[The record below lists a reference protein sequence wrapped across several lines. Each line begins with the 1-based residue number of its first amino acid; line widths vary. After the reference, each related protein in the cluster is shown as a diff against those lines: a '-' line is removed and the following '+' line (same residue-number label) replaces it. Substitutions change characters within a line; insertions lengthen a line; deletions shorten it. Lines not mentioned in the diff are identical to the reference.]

1 MDNIIQKFYS
11 NGNRTNN
18 YSKLGA
24 FSTHMISNKKRLP
37 FNPYQTIDNNKPIT
51 AKFNPSMSM
60 INPPRN
66 NTNYNFLPSKRY
78 GKTIEEEFLHPKDLV
93 FNCSSDLLYNI
104 NNMPRG
110 EYYLEKENLIAENK
124 KNVMK
129 MQMIEEKMRNLELKN
144 QRLEVINNFLFDTFE
159 NKLNQQELK
168 KMGGGKKALMEE
180 KKIFLDDESNDDDDD
195 GYRRRR
201 KKLYK
206 SKSDVNINKY
216 DDYYYLKNNFDAKKF
231 QLKTAQ
237 DARDILDSIKKDIGN
252 YMIEEE
258 FKKNN
263 QIQDITEGIN
273 ELKSDL
279 AYKLDK
285 MQKNQKIEMQKM
297 AYCLLHSGNHKIQGL
312 ATRLFNSYNNDSK
325 DIDRLLNDEQTLYDN
340 DNYYNLNDG
349 FQRSRKYSNKSFISN
364 NYRMTGN
371 YPKNNQS
378 ENMRHS
384 RNLFDE

>member
-1 MDNIIQKFYS
+1 MDNVIQKFYS

-18 YSKLGA
+18 NSQLCA
-24 FSTHMISNKKRLP
+24 FSTHMISNKNRLP
-37 FNPYQTIDNNKPIT
+37 FNRYQTIDNNKPIT
-51 AKFNPSMSM
+51 TKINPSMSM
-60 INPPRN
+60 INPQR

-104 NNMPRG
+104 RNMPRG
-110 EYYLEKENLIAENK
+110 EYHLEKENLIAENK
-124 KNVMK
+124 KNAMK

-159 NKLNQQELK
+159 NNLNQQELK
-168 KMGGGKKALMEE
+168 KMGRGKKARMEE
-180 KKIFLDDESNDDDDD
+180 KKIFLDNDESNDDDDA
-195 GYRRRR
+195 YRRRR
-201 KKLYK
+201 KKLHK
-206 SKSDVNINKY
+206 SKSDVILNKY
-216 DDYYYLKNNFDAKKF
+216 NYNDLKNNFDAKKF

-237 DARDILDSIKKDIGN
+237 DARDILDSIKKNLGN

-297 AYCLLHSGNHKIQGL
+297 AFCLIHSGNNKIQGL
-312 ATRLFNSYNNDSK
+312 ATRLFNSYNNNSK
-325 DIDRLLNDEQTLYDN
+325 DIDRLLNDEQTLFDN

-349 FQRSRKYSNKSFISN
+349 FQKGRKYSNKSFISN
-364 NYRMTGN
+364 NYRITGN
-371 YPKNNQS
+371 YLNNDQS

-384 RNLFDE
+384 RNFFYD